1 MESESITEISP
12 PPAKKAKVEHEAA
25 ETTADKTVSEDVKG
39 TSGET
44 AATSSNT
51 KDSRQCH
58 VSESDV
64 GITQYVSSHQ
74 GFTAI
79 IKQRYSDFIVNEVS
93 NEGTVVHL
101 TSTDLPQEVEEQV
114 ALSPDPNILSEENQ
128 AKLQA
133 LLDDTDKNAAILIEA
148 ALDKEARTK
157 MHKAIKSL
165 FPSLNS
171 NTVEEDGQKMLRITK
186 MKADQRTRPEWKP
199 SRGNYCRFVLYKEN
213 KDTMDAI
220 NLISRLARLK
230 TQLFSYAGTKD
241 KRAKTSQEI
250 TAFRVTANK
259 LQAVNARL
267 RNMMMGNF
275 SYVKDPLKLGQLR
288 GNHFQIVLRNVTGTD
303 DQITSAM
310 TSLKTRGFINYYG
323 MQRFGTT
330 SIPTHHVG
338 RALLHAQWMEAVDLI
353 LKPRESGDDSMRKCR
368 EAWGKSRDASAALR
382 YVPSHHSIERTLLE
396 TLMRQGETNYANAL
410 QALPRN
416 TRLMYAHAY
425 QSYVWNSM
433 TSRRL
438 DEFGYKVKVGDL
450 VIPHSINWERKGE
463 AGESKMQPTVVTDE
477 NQSEYSMQDLVLP
490 LPGHDVIYPEGKV
503 GSWYRELMEKDDL
516 DIDNMKQKNKDYS
529 LPGDYRHLL
538 VTPRDVTWDLMTY
551 NDFTVPLSQGDL
563 DVMFNKPQP
572 ETLKDGK
579 FRALRLEF
587 SLPSSTYATMALR
600 DILKIDTS
608 SSFQTSLNVTTPTDC
623 EPVKT
628 SVSSS

>member
-1 MESESITEISP
+1 MDSDAVAETSP
-12 PPAKKAKVEHEAA
+12 PPAKKVKIESEVTKTSEN
-25 ETTADKTVSEDVKG
+25 KTVSEDTKPKG
-39 TSGET
+39 SSAET
-44 AATSSNT
+44 TATSSDTNG
-51 KDSRQCH
+51 H
-58 VSESDV
+58 VAESDV

-93 NEGTVVHL
+93 DEGTEVHL

-114 ALSPDPNILSEENQ
+114 GSGTFYQKMNVHRWPTHDPDVLSEEDR
-128 AKLQA
+128 AKLQT
-133 LLDDTDKNAAILIEA
+133 LLDDADKKASILLEMMKVSAVAPDDEGVEGVEAVLAPVDEAAIA
-148 ALDKEARTK
+148 GSGGGWDKENAQ
-157 MHKAIKSL
+157 
-165 FPSLNS
+165 PSLIPKQ
-171 NTVEEDGQKMLRITK
+171 QKQTNEHAR
-186 MKADQRTRPEWKP
+186 EWKP

-259 LQAVNARL
+259 LQAVNTKL

-275 SYVKDPLKLGQLR
+275 RLV
-288 GNHFQIVLRNVTGTD
+288 F
-303 DQITSAM
+303 
-310 TSLKTRGFINYYG
+310 TRPDFINYYG

-338 RALLHAQWMEAVDLI
+338 RALLHSQWMEAVDLI
-353 LKPRESGDDSMRKCR
+353 LKPRKSGDDSMKKCR
-368 EAWGKSRDASAALR
+368 EEWGKSRDPSAALR
-382 YVPSHHSIERTLLE
+382 YVPSHHNIERTLLE
-396 TLMRQGETNYANAL
+396 TLMKQGETSYANAL

-438 DEFGYKVKVGDL
+438 AEFGYKVKVGDL
-450 VIPHSINWERKGE
+450 VIPHSINWEGRG
-463 AGESKMQPTVVTDE
+463 GDDESKLQPTVVTEE
-477 NQSEYSMQDLVLP
+477 NQSEYSIQDLVLP
-490 LPGHDVIYPEGKV
+490 LPGHDVIYPDGEV

-538 VTPRDVTWDLMTY
+538 VTPRDVTWDVVTY

-572 ETLKDGK
+572 ESVKEGK

-600 DILKIDTS
+600 EILKIDTS
-608 SSFQTSLNVTTPTDC
+608 STFQTSLNVTTPTDS
-623 EPVKT
+623 EPVKST
-628 SVSSS
+628 VR

>member
-1 MESESITEISP
+1 MFQYNMDSDAVAETSP
-12 PPAKKAKVEHEAA
+12 PPAKKVRIENEVTDTSEHKSCTKSEDKKDSSSA
-25 ETTADKTVSEDVKG
+25 ETADTISDTDG
-39 TSGET
+39 
-44 AATSSNT
+44 
-51 KDSRQCH
+51 H
-58 VSESDV
+58 VAEADV
-64 GITQYVSSHQ
+64 GITQYVSSHK
-74 GFTAI
+74 GFSAI
-79 IKQRYSDFIVNEVS
+79 IKQRYSDFIVNEIS
-93 NEGTVVHL
+93 DEGREVHL
-101 TSTDLPQEVEEQV
+101 TSTDVPQEVEEQV
-114 ALSPDPNILSEENQ
+114 APTHDPGILSEEHR
-128 AKLQA
+128 AKLQT
-133 LLDDTDKNAAILIEA
+133 LLNDVDKKAAIMLEA
-148 ALDKEARTK
+148 DVDKEARTK

-171 NTVEEDGQKMLRITK
+171 NTVEQDGKKMLRITK

-199 SRGNYCRFVLYKEN
+199 SRGSYCRFVLYKEN

-230 TQLFSYAGTKD
+230 THLFSYAGTKD

-250 TAFRVTANK
+250 TAFKVTANK

-288 GNHFQIVLRNVTGTD
+288 GNRFKIVLRNVTGTD
-303 DQITSAM
+303 DQVTSAM
-310 TSLKTRGFINYYG
+310 TSLKTHGFINYYG

-338 RALLHAQWMEAVDLI
+338 RALLHSQWMEAVDLI
-353 LKPRESGDDSMRKCR
+353 LKPRKSGDDSMKKCR
-368 EAWGKSRDASAALR
+368 EEWGKSRDPSAALK
-382 YVPSHHSIERTLLE
+382 YVPSHHNIERTLLE
-396 TLMRQGETNYANAL
+396 TLMKQGETNYANAL

-425 QSYVWNSM
+425 QSYVWNAI

-438 DEFGYKVKVGDL
+438 AEFGYKVKVGDM
-450 VIPHSINWERKGE
+450 VIPHNISWEGRGMDD
-463 AGESKMQPTVVTDE
+463 ESKLQPIVVTDE

-490 LPGHDVIYPEGKV
+490 LPGHDVIYPSGKV
-503 GSWYRELMEKDDL
+503 GSWYRELMEKDGI

-538 VTPRDVTWDLMTY
+538 VTPRDVTWDVVTY

-563 DVMFNKPQP
+563 DIMFNKPQP
-572 ETLKDGK
+572 KSVNEGK

-600 DILKIDTS
+600 EILKIDTS
-608 SSFQTSLNVTTPTDC
+608 STFQTSLNVMTPTDC
-623 EPVKT
+623 EQT
-628 SVSSS
+628 